1 MTNILKI
8 LYNKHNIGVGW
19 GHVIGSLK
27 MGFEIKF
34 EITIFE
40 ITVFDVKPSS
50 LWIDVNNDRRRF
62 NKAGSLNKES

>member
-1 MTNILKI
+1 MYYLQLVCLKLGLINVCVAIQSSLILMTNILKR

-40 ITVFDVKPSS
+40 I
-50 LWIDVNNDRRRF
+50 
-62 NKAGSLNKES
+62 